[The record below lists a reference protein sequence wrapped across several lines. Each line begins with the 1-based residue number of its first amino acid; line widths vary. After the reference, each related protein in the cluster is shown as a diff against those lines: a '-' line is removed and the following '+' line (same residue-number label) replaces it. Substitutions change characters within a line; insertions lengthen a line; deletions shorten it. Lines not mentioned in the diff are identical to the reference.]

1 MKGIVFFG
9 AGNISQSIIIG
20 LINNGFE
27 KKYINFIDRNPL
39 NNKIIKKM
47 GIKPIDIKQLT
58 KNNHHINS
66 GSDKP

>member
-20 LINNGFE
+20 LINNGFQ

-47 GIKPIDIKQLT
+47 GIET
-58 KNNHHINS
+58 
-66 GSDKP
+66 